1 MHNFVQKSR
10 GSGIVNVVAVC
21 IKGGKSVHPPSI
33 LIVNI
38 FFMVPIALII
48 QSTTSDNSYE

>member
-48 QSTTSDNSYE
+48 